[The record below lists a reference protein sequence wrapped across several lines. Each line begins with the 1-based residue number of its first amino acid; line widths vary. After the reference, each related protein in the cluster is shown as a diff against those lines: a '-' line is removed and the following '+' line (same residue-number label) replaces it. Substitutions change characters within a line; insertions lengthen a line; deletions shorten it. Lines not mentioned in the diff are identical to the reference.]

1 MQGGARPGTTGTT
14 APARLCYGDRRFSRP
29 PMNDSSHSSAPAP
42 SMPAA
47 APTPAALVDRLVA
60 LMRLQPLGDDRFQGQ
75 SQNIGTPA
83 VFGGQVLGQALMAA
97 SQTVEAERPV
107 HSMHA
112 YFLLPGEHAPIE
124 YAVDRVRDGRSFTTR
139 HVVARQQERVI
150 FEMSASFQ
158 TVEDGV
164 EHQSAMPGPPPPES
178 LRSDLERRFD
188 LVDRIPER
196 MRVKALRPH
205 GLEFRSV
212 EDDDLL
218 APVPRAPTRS
228 VWLRAIAPLPDD
240 PVVHRALLA
249 YASDHGLLGAALL
262 PHGLS
267 YAQPRLRLASLD
279 HAMWFHR
286 DFRLDDWLLYT
297 MDSPSAG
304 GGRGLSRGSM
314 FTRDGRL
321 VASMAQEGMV
331 RVRS

>member
-1 MQGGARPGTTGTT
+1 
-14 APARLCYGDRRFSRP
+14 
-29 PMNDSSHSSAPAP
+29 MNDSPPDATSPPTSAAPPAP
-42 SMPAA
+42 
-47 APTPAALVDRLVA
+47 PTPAVLVDRLVA
-60 LMRLQPLGDDRFQGQ
+60 LMRPEPLGDDRFRAQ

-97 SQTVEAERPV
+97 SLTVGAERPV

-112 YFLLPGEHAPIE
+112 YFLLPGEHAPID

-158 TVEDGV
+158 TVDDGV
-164 EHQSAMPGPPPPES
+164 EHQSAMPDRPAPES

-188 LVDRIPER
+188 LADRMPER
-196 MRVKALRPH
+196 LRVKALRPH

-218 APVPRAPTRS
+218 APVPRAPERS
-228 VWLRAIAPLPDD
+228 VWLRAVAPLPDD
-240 PVVHRALLA
+240 PVMHRALLA

-286 DFRLDDWLLYT
+286 DFRLDDWLLYV

-304 GGRGLSRGSM
+304 GGRGLSRGSV
-314 FTRDGRL
+314 FARDGRL

-331 RVRS
+331 RVKA

>member
-1 MQGGARPGTTGTT
+1 
-14 APARLCYGDRRFSRP
+14 
-29 PMNDSSHSSAPAP
+29 MNDSPPAGPFAPSHAPDDPAGAAPAA
-42 SMPAA
+42 PA
-47 APTPAALVDRLVA
+47 PAALVERLVS
-60 LMRLQPLGDDRFQGQ
+60 LMRLQPLGEDRFRAQ
-75 SQNIGTPA
+75 SHNIGTPA

-97 SQTVEAERPV
+97 SLTVGPERPV

-112 YFLLPGEHAPIE
+112 YFLLPGEHAPID

-158 TVEDGV
+158 TVDDGV
-164 EHQSAMPGPPPPES
+164 EHQSAMPARPGPEA

-188 LVDRIPER
+188 FADRMPER
-196 MRVKALRPH
+196 LRVKALRPH

-218 APVPRAPTRS
+218 APVARAPERS
-228 VWLRAIAPLPDD
+228 VWMRAVAPLPDD
-240 PVVHRALLA
+240 PVLHRALLA
-249 YASDHGLLGAALL
+249 YASDHGLLSAALL

-267 YAQPRLRLASLD
+267 YAQPRLRLRLASLD

-286 DFRLDDWLLYT
+286 DFRLDDWLLYV

-304 GGRGLSRGSM
+304 GGRGLSRGSV

-331 RVRS
+331 RVRP